1 MIRYVVCC
9 RFANPIIYELQLR
22 QKSHARSI
30 GVTHATSAN
39 SVSASKNGATSKSAT
54 LGPVRYRSSRQPLS
68 PSPSHSIRGHSLVSI
83 TQGHVAG
90 TSLPLGRK
98 ASVRFDEVEGEEDF
112 ESAHRDLQSLPTDF
126 VIRAA
131 SILQIL

>member
-1 MIRYVVCC
+1 M
-9 RFANPIIYELQLR
+9 
-22 QKSHARSI
+22 
-30 GVTHATSAN
+30 THATSTN

-126 VIRAA
+126 CDSCCKYFANPLTKVSLALIEMFPNFFVV
-131 SILQIL
+131 